1 MRPQTEQITAAP
13 MLAERRYDSRSFADQ
28 GARAATGG
36 PRGWRVRKS
45 ASESWPGS
53 ATSAA
58 RLGRLSGTAECGG
71 GRSASSPR
79 SRSRPSRW
87 APPCSPRGPA
97 ARARRPRR
105 PSVRPRLPPPP
116 PPPPTPTPTPV
127 AEPAHHCAYTPTGT
141 AARKVSLPPAAPD
154 YKASYRATITTNLG
168 SIVIDL
174 LNSKA
179 TCTVN
184 SFVSLASQKFY
195 NGTPCPRLSNSGGLY
210 ILQCGDP
217 TGTGSG
223 GPGYGFASENLTGA
237 TYPAGTLAMANAG
250 VPDSNGSQFFFVYK
264 NSTLPPSYTPF
275 GTIVSGLNILQTVG
289 SRGFGPPLNPAG
301 GGAPKDKVDIE
312 SVTISKT

>member
-1 MRPQTEQITAAP
+1 VAGKKERQRKLARERYQRRATRQ
-13 MLAERRYDSRSFADQ
+13 AERDRRVRRWTISVFAALAVAAIAV
-28 GARAATGG
+28 GSALLATRPSSPSAAAT
-36 PRGWRVRKS
+36 PTV
-45 ASESWPGS
+45 S
-53 ATSAA
+53 ATPTPTPAP
-58 RLGRLSGTAECGG
+58 TP
-71 GRSASSPR
+71 SP
-79 SRSRPSRW
+79 S
-87 APPCSPRGPA
+87 
-97 ARARRPRR
+97 
-105 PSVRPRLPPPP
+105 
-116 PPPPTPTPTPV
+116 PTPTPV

-250 VPDSNGSQFFFVYK
+250 VPDSNGSQFFLVYK
-264 NSTLPPSYTPF
+264 NTTLPPSYTPF